1 MAVCGSGR
9 VWEWPCVGVAMCGS
23 GHVREWPCVGVAG
36 DAHFFQ
42 VNREYVLERF
52 MEAHPVLKIVHSFEF
67 EPFGSDQVRCN
78 THSHQVTSP

>member
-1 MAVCGSGR
+1 M
-9 VWEWPCVGVAMCGS
+9 
-23 GHVREWPCVGVAG
+23 GVAG

-52 MEAHPVLKIVHSFEF
+52 LEAHPVLKIVHSFEF